1 MPHAHLT
8 NGFAMSYN
16 SLKTLLS
23 YLLNVGKSFVCSCS
37 NVKGLSGEDKES
49 VDAILSSVR
58 GPRKCPQETD
68 KPVHA
73 IAQTFLLLLFLVTLE
88 SITNFLGS

>member
-1 MPHAHLT
+1 M
-8 NGFAMSYN
+8 
-16 SLKTLLS
+16 
-23 YLLNVGKSFVCSCS
+23 
-37 NVKGLSGEDKES
+37 
-49 VDAILSSVR
+49 DAILSSVR